1 MTRKVATALVALALM
16 IMAGAPAEA
25 VASETGTGHTDLS
38 SLPKIEAYLNS
49 IGIDPGSVVIQQG
62 QLNYAG
68 PDCPGA
74 GWNCTTANKVVQL
87 APANLPAANVV
98 NCSPTVSV
106 TLLGIDECVI
116 VQSSVASLVETAS
129 TTNSAGCDMDATGGD
144 KQKQRCKITQHSKK
158 GNNYAYVRERTTQRG
173 GSAQVATQETE
184 ITQVSE
190 TGRNTAKVT
199 QTIHQTLDTHQTGAV
214 TQSQNARQS
223 ATVSQ
228 TSTSGDNSSDVG
240 QSQVQNESARTD
252 GSITQEQNTDSLLGR
267 NVEADVMQTSET
279 GNIASSLQQ
288 RITQN
293 QDADTPAGDVIQTEG
308 NLSGG
313 LDGDVLQTTT
323 SLTSPGVIHSTATQD
338 EDQTQH
344 AETTGAL
351 TQTKIGP
358 EFCCA
363 EQNGGTTANVNTV
376 SQSSVQTDDEALG
389 STQNSEQTGI
399 CSQSVLGAE
408 CTVNQTY
415 TANGETD
422 SFSETGQTVFNNRF
436 CNGGVEGGCFEGD

>member
-1 MTRKVATALVALALM
+1 MNRRLATVIVGLALL
-16 IMAGAPAEA
+16 IMAGVPARA
-25 VASETGTGHTDLS
+25 DAAWQDQTHADLS
-38 SLPKIEAYLNS
+38 SLPKVEAYLVA
-49 IGIDPGSVVIQQG
+49 IGVDPGSVVVQQG
-62 QLNYAG
+62 RLNYAG

-74 GWNCTTANKVVQL
+74 EWNCTTANKVVQL

-98 NCSPTVSV
+98 DCSPTVSV

-116 VQSSVASLVETAS
+116 VQSSVTSLVETAS
-129 TTNSAGCDMDATGGD
+129 TTNSATCDMEATGGD

-158 GNNYAYVRERTTQRG
+158 GNNYAYVRVRTTQRG

-184 ITQVSE
+184 ITQMSE
-190 TGRNTAKVT
+190 TGHNTTKVT

-214 TQSQNARQS
+214 NQSQNARQS

-252 GSITQEQNTDSLLGR
+252 GSITQQQNTDAALFR
-267 NVEADVMQTSET
+267 NVEANVTQTST
-279 GNIASSLQQ
+279 LAGNITSNLQQ
-288 RITQN
+288 LIRQK
-293 QDADTPAGDVIQTEG
+293 QDAHSPAGTVDQTEG
-308 NLSGG
+308 NFAGG
-313 LDGDVLQTTT
+313 LEGTVVQTTN
-323 SLTSPGVIHSTATQD
+323 SPGVTRSTATQD

-344 AETTGAL
+344 ADTTGL
-351 TQTKIGP
+351 ITQTKIGP

-363 EQNGGTTANVNTV
+363 EQIGGTTANVNTV
-376 SQSSVQTDDEALG
+376 SQSSVQTDDDVAG
-389 STQNSEQTGI
+389 SSQSSQQSGN
-399 CSQSVLGAE
+399 CSQTVAGAD

-422 SFSETGQTVFNNRF
+422 SFSETNQAVSNNRF
-436 CNGGVEGGCFEGD
+436 CSGGIEGGCFVD